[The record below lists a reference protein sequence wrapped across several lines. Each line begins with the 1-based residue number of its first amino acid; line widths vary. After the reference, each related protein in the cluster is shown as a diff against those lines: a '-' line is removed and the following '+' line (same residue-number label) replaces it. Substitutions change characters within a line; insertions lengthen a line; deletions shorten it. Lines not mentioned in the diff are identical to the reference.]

1 MSSTL
6 DLTTRIFA
14 DGADKSDIL
23 ELYRNPQIRGF
34 TTNPTLMRA
43 AGVSDYETFARDLLE
58 LISDRPISFE
68 VFADDPGEMKRQA
81 KRIASWAENVY
92 VKIPITTTHGESV
105 LALVSDLSADG
116 VQVNVT
122 ALMTVE
128 QVRDAAGALRGGPPA
143 FVSVFAGRIADTGRD
158 PVPIMRAAV
167 EELQPYPNA
176 ELIWASPRE
185 VLNLF
190 QADAIGCH
198 VITMTKDLINKL
210 DNVGKDLLD
219 YSLETVQMFHE
230 DGVKAGYTFGED

>member
-1 MSSTL
+1 M
-6 DLTTRIFA
+6 
-14 DGADKSDIL
+14 
-23 ELYRNPQIRGF
+23 
-34 TTNPTLMRA
+34 
-43 AGVSDYETFARDLLE
+43 
-58 LISDRPISFE
+58 
-68 VFADDPGEMKRQA
+68 
-81 KRIASWAENVY
+81 
-92 VKIPITTTHGESV
+92 
-105 LALVSDLSADG
+105 
-116 VQVNVT
+116 
-122 ALMTVE
+122 
-128 QVRDAAGALRGGPPA
+128 RDAAGALRGGPPA

>member
-1 MSSTL
+1 MSSLL
-6 DLTTRIFA
+6 DLFTRVFA

-58 LISDRPISFE
+58 LISDRPLSFE
-68 VFADDPGEMKRQA
+68 VFADDLGEMKRQA

-92 VKIPITTTHGESV
+92 VKIPITTTDGESV

-116 VQVNVT
+116 VKMNIT